1 MMSEVFG
8 AARAA
13 AGFGLGYTLRRA
25 ARVLLGIGVLG
36 WVMNPCGV
44 VRANE
49 LADTIGKVK
58 PSIVGIGTYQRTRT
72 PPAVFRGT
80 GFVVAD
86 GLHVLT
92 NAHVL
97 PEAIDRTQFESL
109 AVFAQDGKDQSARQA
124 AVVTVDEVH
133 DTALLKIG
141 GAPLP
146 ALRLGDSG
154 KVREGEE
161 YAFTG
166 FPIGVVLGLY
176 PVTHRGIVSAI
187 SPIAIPQLSARS
199 LDPRMVR
206 RLTAAYEVF
215 QLDATAYPGNSGSP
229 LYNPKT
235 GEVVGILNKVFVQE
249 SKENLLEK
257 PSGISY
263 AIPIRHA
270 IDLIK

>member
-1 MMSEVFG
+1 MRNHSPDRRPRS
-8 AARAA
+8 ARPSPLARAIALGTALSGWALGPCAPASA
-13 AGFGLGYTLRRA
+13 A
-25 ARVLLGIGVLG
+25 
-36 WVMNPCGV
+36 
-44 VRANE
+44 E
-49 LADTIGKVK
+49 LADTLAKVK

-72 PPAVFRGT
+72 PPALFRGT
-80 GFVVAD
+80 GFVVGN
-86 GLHVLT
+86 GLYVLT

-97 PEAIDRTQFESL
+97 PEAIDRTKFEAL
-109 AVFAQDGKDQSARQA
+109 AVFAQDGKDQSAREAAIA
-124 AVVTVDEVH
+124 AVDEDH
-133 DTALLKIG
+133 DTALLRIG

-146 ALRLGDSG
+146 ALKLGDPS

-176 PVTHRGIVSAI
+176 PVTHHGIIAAI
-187 SPIAIPQLSARS
+187 SPIAIPQLSSKS
-199 LDPRMVR
+199 LDPRTVR
-206 RLTAAYEVF
+206 RLDKAYDVF

-229 LYNPKT
+229 LYNIRT

-263 AIPIRHA
+263 AIPINHA
-270 IDLIK
+270 IDLLRKTP